1 LQTTPEPTHQ
11 ITGYQDVHGEG
22 ILMVFDS
29 AIHKDSSTHE
39 IDLHFNEEEIVNIP
53 ELINQ
58 FHTIAFL
65 LKPNTKKS
73 IKYQNQF
80 VLTVRAKKNFTPEA
94 FLSEHKSFLDELAV
108 LSHIMEN

>member
-1 LQTTPEPTHQ
+1 
-11 ITGYQDVHGEG
+11 
-22 ILMVFDS
+22 
-29 AIHKDSSTHE
+29 
-39 IDLHFNEEEIVNIP
+39 VNIP

>member
-1 LQTTPEPTHQ
+1 
-11 ITGYQDVHGEG
+11 
-22 ILMVFDS
+22 MVFDS
-29 AIHKDSSTHE
+29 AIHKDSRTHE
-39 IDLHFNEEEIVNIP
+39 IDILFNEEDIVNVP

-108 LSHIMEN
+108 RGHIREN